1 MYDRYGRM
9 KLRMGWGERRTTGY
23 ALLYTHISDV
33 EVSAGSR
40 ITSFFLLSD
49 SESALGI
56 GRLINY
62 T

>member
-1 MYDRYGRM
+1 M

-33 EVSAGSR
+33 EVSAGGSR